1 MSHEMLESF
10 GADGA
15 GAVAVEHPEGHPDHI
30 PIVHLTA
37 VAVSH
42 SNIFFGQKNCFV
54 SMYLKRV

>member
-1 MSHEMLESF
+1 MLESF

-37 VAVSH
+37 EAVSH